1 VVLCRDCDVNMA
13 LGLKRGRAPWHVLV
27 FGISLLGLIL
37 SGCAESVTTQVVPV
51 AQPLPQQEEARY
63 FVLDGEGNQ
72 QGTAVLR
79 ITPEGEQARL
89 SLEYDFGPGKTD
101 NGMAIV
107 RRESIRPV
115 RSERTVID
123 GDERYVSRAT
133 YNGKVSVE
141 IDDGK
146 RVRTRE
152 AEISESSYDN
162 ISALFLWRVLD
173 HSVGTEVRYVNVVV
187 DPKRGT
193 ISRALGT
200 AEVIGREEVRLPSG
214 TVQAWRVE
222 FRSAGITNT
231 AWYRADASR
240 ALVRYEI
247 ARGPVLVLDSVSQ

>member
-1 VVLCRDCDVNMA
+1 M
-13 LGLKRGRAPWHVLV
+13 LGVFV
-27 FGISLLGLIL
+27 FGLLLT
-37 SGCAESVTTQVVPV
+37 GCTESVTTQVVPV

-63 FVLDGEGNQ
+63 RVLDGEGQQ

-79 ITPEGEQARL
+79 IAPEGEQARV
-89 SLEYDFGPGKTD
+89 SLDYDFGPGKTD
-101 NGMAIV
+101 TGMAIV
-107 RRESIRPV
+107 RRDSLRPV
-115 RSERTVID
+115 RSERTVVD
-123 GDERYVSRAT
+123 GDAHYLSRAA
-133 YNGKVSVE
+133 YNGKVTVE

-146 RVRTRE
+146 RTRTRE

-173 HSVGTEVRYVNVVV
+173 HSVGTQVRYVNVVI
-187 DPKRGT
+187 DPKRGS

-214 TVQAWRVE
+214 AVQAWRVE

-247 ARGPVLVLDSVSQ
+247 ARGPVLVLDSVTS